1 MAAISRIKPDQV
13 LYSVERRKMG
23 NTTLSE
29 TVVFA
34 VRVKEVDPEGRFV
47 IASHNGN
54 PVRRYSERAV
64 AKWKV
69 NKPETKKKLFR

>member
-1 MAAISRIKPDQV
+1 MAAISRIKPNQV

-29 TVVFA
+29 TVVYQ
-34 VRVKEVDPEGRFV
+34 VLVNEVDPDGQFV

-54 PVRRYSERAV
+54 PARRYSERAV